1 MKKKKEKKEVRF
13 WGLKKSQFVV
23 EVRDHK
29 HFYHHEAN
37 AKHGDI
43 TICKVLFAFPT
54 KKLSPLGIVTP
65 ELVKLVENRYK
76 GVKFNG
82 ILNGPA
88 SAFLFEV
95 KYKAEVSKDDTP
107 NELVGKDV
115 AYSKCIERAYKTAAG
130 IAKLIS
136 SALEEQIRYNDN
148 VIDFLNIGAERE
160 NNWRKGI

>member
-1 MKKKKEKKEVRF
+1 MKKKKEMKEARF

-23 EVRDHK
+23 EVKDHK

-43 TICKVLFAFPT
+43 TVCKVLFAFPT
-54 KKLSPLGIVTP
+54 KRLSPLGVVTP
-65 ELVKLVENRYK
+65 EFAKLVERRYK
-76 GVKFNG
+76 GIKFNG
-82 ILNGPA
+82 NYGPA

-107 NELVGKDV
+107 SELVGKDV
-115 AYSKCIERAYKTAAG
+115 AYSKCLERAYKTAAG

-136 SALEEQIRYNDN
+136 MSLQKQISNNDN
-148 VIDFLNIGAERE
+148 VVDFLNIGAERE

>member
-1 MKKKKEKKEVRF
+1 MKKKKEMKEVRF

-23 EVRDHK
+23 EVKDHK
-29 HFYHHEAN
+29 YFYHHEAN

-43 TICKVLFAFPT
+43 TVCKVLFAFPT
-54 KKLSPLGIVTP
+54 KRLSPLGVVTP
-65 ELVKLVENRYK
+65 ELAKWVENRYK

-82 ILNGPA
+82 KYGPA

-107 NELVGKDV
+107 NELIGKDV
-115 AYSKCIERAYKTAAG
+115 AYSKCLERAYKTAAG
-130 IAKLIS
+130 ITNLIS
-136 SALEEQIRYNDN
+136 NALVKQLKYNDN
-148 VIDFLNIGAERE
+148 VIDFLNIGADRE

>member
-1 MKKKKEKKEVRF
+1 MEKKKEKKEVRF

-23 EVRDHK
+23 EVKDHK

-43 TICKVLFAFPT
+43 TVCKVLFAFPT
-54 KKLSPLGIVTP
+54 KRLSPLGVVTP
-65 ELVKLVENRYK
+65 EFAKLVENRYK

-82 ILNGPA
+82 KYGLA

-115 AYSKCIERAYKTAAG
+115 AYSKCLERAYKTAAG
-130 IAKLIS
+130 ITKLLS
-136 SALEEQIRYNDN
+136 KTLQEQINNNEN
-148 VIDFLNIGAERE
+148 VIGFLNVGAERE

>member
-1 MKKKKEKKEVRF
+1 MKKKKEMKEVRF

-23 EVRDHK
+23 EVKDHK

-43 TICKVLFAFPT
+43 TVCKVLFAFPT
-54 KKLSPLGIVTP
+54 KRLSPLGVVTP
-65 ELVKLVENRYK
+65 ELAKLVENRYK

-82 ILNGPA
+82 KYGPA

-115 AYSKCIERAYKTAAG
+115 AYSKCVERAYKTAAG
-130 IAKLIS
+130 IASLIS
-136 SALEEQIRYNDN
+136 IALVKQLRYNDN
-148 VIDFLNIGAERE
+148 VIDFLDIGAERE
-160 NNWRKGI
+160 NNWRKSI

>member
-1 MKKKKEKKEVRF
+1 MEKKKEKKEVRF

-23 EVRDHK
+23 EVNGHK

-43 TICKVLFAFPT
+43 TVCKVLFAFPT
-54 KKLSPLGIVTP
+54 KRLSPLGIVTP
-65 ELVKLVENRYK
+65 ELAKWVENRYK

-82 ILNGPA
+82 KYGPA

-95 KYKAEVSKDDTP
+95 KYKAEVSEDDTP

-115 AYSKCIERAYKTAAG
+115 AYSKCLERAYKTAAG
-130 IAKLIS
+130 ITKLLS
-136 SALEEQIRYNDN
+136 KTLQEQINNNEN
-148 VIDFLNIGAERE
+148 VIGFLNVGAERE

>member
-1 MKKKKEKKEVRF
+1 MEKKKEKKEVRF

-23 EVRDHK
+23 EVKDHK

-43 TICKVLFAFPT
+43 TVCKVLFAFPT
-54 KKLSPLGIVTP
+54 KRLSPLGLVTP
-65 ELVKLVENRYK
+65 EFAKLVEKRYK
-76 GVKFNG
+76 GVEFNG
-82 ILNGPA
+82 KYGNA

-107 NELVGKDV
+107 SEIIGKDV
-115 AYSKCIERAYKTAAG
+115 AYSKCLERAYKTAAG
-130 IAKLIS
+130 IAKLLS
-136 SALEEQIRYNDN
+136 MSLQKQLRYNNN
-148 VIDFLNIGAERE
+148 VIDFLGIGAERE

>member
-1 MKKKKEKKEVRF
+1 MEKKKEKKEVRF
-13 WGLKKSQFVV
+13 WGLKKSQFVI

-37 AKHGDI
+37 EKHGDI
-43 TICKVLFAFPT
+43 TVCKVLFAFPT
-54 KKLSPLGIVTP
+54 KRLSPLGIVTP
-65 ELVKLVENRYK
+65 EFAKLVENRYK

-82 ILNGPA
+82 KYGPA

-107 NELVGKDV
+107 NELIGKDV
-115 AYSKCIERAYKTAAG
+115 AYSKCLERAYRTAAG
-130 IAKLIS
+130 ITKLFSSVLQKQIS
-136 SALEEQIRYNDN
+136 NNDN
-148 VIDFLNIGAERE
+148 VVDFLNLGADRE

>member
-1 MKKKKEKKEVRF
+1 MEKKKEKKEVRF

-23 EVRDHK
+23 EVNGHK

-43 TICKVLFAFPT
+43 TVCKVLFAFPT
-54 KKLSPLGIVTP
+54 KRLSPLGVVTP
-65 ELVKLVENRYK
+65 EFAKLVENRYK

-82 ILNGPA
+82 KYSSA

-115 AYSKCIERAYKTAAG
+115 AYSKCLERAYRTAAG
-130 IAKLIS
+130 IAKLFSSELQKQIS
-136 SALEEQIRYNDN
+136 NNDN
-148 VIDFLNIGAERE
+148 VVDFLNLGAERE
-160 NNWRKGI
+160 NNWRKSI